1 MGIVDVDLDIKV
13 VLLIKYSA
21 FIQSLGKAGN
31 TVRQFI
37 SYL

>member
-1 MGIVDVDLDIKV
+1 MDVDLDIKV
-13 VLLIKYSA
+13 VLLIRYPA
-21 FIQSLGKAGN
+21 FIKYLGKTGN

>member
-1 MGIVDVDLDIKV
+1 MDVDLDIKV
-13 VLLIKYSA
+13 VQHAAFIKY
-21 FIQSLGKAGN
+21 LGKTGN